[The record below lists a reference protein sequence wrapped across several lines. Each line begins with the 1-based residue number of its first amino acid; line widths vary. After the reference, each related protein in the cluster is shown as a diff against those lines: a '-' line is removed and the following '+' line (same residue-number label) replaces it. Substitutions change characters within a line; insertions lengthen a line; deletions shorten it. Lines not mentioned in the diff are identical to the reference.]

1 MHDLNV
7 PDHPRPGWLPGALL
21 GVATGLLLSWI
32 WWYGASDVAL
42 AVTFV
47 FAGLVAA
54 VIAGAPP
61 WRRFGTGLLV
71 GALVT
76 GGAVVLLAG

>member
-7 PDHPRPGWLPGALL
+7 PDSPRPGWLPGALL

-32 WWYGASDVAL
+32 WWYGASDVAF
-42 AVTFV
+42 AVTAV

-54 VIAGAPP
+54 VLAGAPN
-61 WRRFGTGLLV
+61 WRPFATGLV
-71 GALVT
+71 VAAAVT
-76 GGAVVLLAG
+76 GGAVALLAG

>member
-1 MHDLNV
+1 MHDLNI
-7 PDHPRPGWLPGALL
+7 PDGPRPGWPVGAAL

-32 WWYGASDVAL
+32 WWYGAGDVAV
-42 AVTFV
+42 AVTLV

-54 VIAGAPP
+54 MLAGAPG
-61 WRRFGTGLLV
+61 WRPFATGLLV